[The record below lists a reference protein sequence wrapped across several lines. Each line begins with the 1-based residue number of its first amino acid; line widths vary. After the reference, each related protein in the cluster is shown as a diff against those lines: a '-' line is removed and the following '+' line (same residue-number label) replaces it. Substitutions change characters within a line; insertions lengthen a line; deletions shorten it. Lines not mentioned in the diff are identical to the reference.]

1 MFNSSKGQDLR
12 KIINACLQF
21 DRIANATK
29 QIGQE
34 SAINARRV
42 KAGGPLL
49 KEGLIS
55 LVEGHLPQESD
66 QS

>member
-1 MFNSSKGQDLR
+1 M
-12 KIINACLQF
+12 
-21 DRIANATK
+21 K

-42 KAGGPLL
+42 KAGGPSL
-49 KEGLIS
+49 KEGVIFLG
-55 LVEGHLPQESD
+55 EGHLPQESG